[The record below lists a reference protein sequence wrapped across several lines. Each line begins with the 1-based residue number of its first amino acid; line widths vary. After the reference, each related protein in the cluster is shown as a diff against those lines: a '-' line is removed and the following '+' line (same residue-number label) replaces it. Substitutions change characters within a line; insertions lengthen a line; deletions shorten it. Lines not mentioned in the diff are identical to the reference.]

1 MKTYKF
7 IACAAVALLLT
18 ACGNPKLGYFQNVQ
32 SSQVSVLPPAQLI
45 KAQPGDKL
53 SILVSSKNPQ
63 LAYLYNLPIVGHY
76 ETASSLAS
84 LGNSRVASYRV
95 DEAGDIQFPVVGAL
109 HIAGM
114 TRSEIAVMIKQKL
127 ISGNYLNDAT
137 VTVDFLD
144 MYFSVMGEVKLPG
157 RFIIDHDKVTL
168 LDALSRAGDLTIHG
182 RRDNVLVSREENGRQ
197 YNYRVNLTNTD
208 SVYHSPA
215 FYLKQ
220 DDIVYV
226 EPNEKRARE
235 ATGVGNTFSS
245 SSFWVSV
252 ASLLTS
258 VSVLIFK

>member
-95 DEAGDIQFPVVGAL
+95 DEAGDIQFAFLHQPVRFFCRIYCLVPFFRAELFLKILRVERGFRKKHL
-109 HIAGM
+109 
-114 TRSEIAVMIKQKL
+114 KL
-127 ISGNYLNDAT
+127 PEAAFFHFIIGIVPADGL
-137 VTVDFLD
+137 
-144 MYFSVMGEVKLPG
+144 VKLLPEILPG
-157 RFIIDHDKVTL
+157 
-168 LDALSRAGDLTIHG
+168 G
-182 RRDNVLVSREENGRQ
+182 
-197 YNYRVNLTNTD
+197 
-208 SVYHSPA
+208 A
-215 FYLKQ
+215 FYLS
-220 DDIVYV
+220 D
-226 EPNEKRARE
+226 
-235 ATGVGNTFSS
+235 
-245 SSFWVSV
+245 
-252 ASLLTS
+252 LLLRL
-258 VSVLIFK
+258 V